1 MKMNIKKFLLNG
13 DIEEKMDRLTY
24 GEWKEK
30 NEWIMKSIYEE
41 LDEIISKN
49 GLRMIKDK
57 ESYNFFLRM
66 MYEES
71 NGEEIDKNFFE

>member
-1 MKMNIKKFLLNG
+1 MNIKKFLLNG

-24 GEWKEK
+24 GEWKAK

>member
-1 MKMNIKKFLLNG
+1 MKMNIKKLYQNG
-13 DIEEKMDRLTY
+13 NIRKEMYRLSY

-30 NEWIMKSIYEE
+30 NEWILKSIYEE
-41 LDEIISKN
+41 LDEIVEKN
-49 GLRMIKDK
+49 GLKMIKDK
-57 ESYNFFLRM
+57 ESYDFFLRM

>member
-1 MKMNIKKFLLNG
+1 MNIKKFILNE
-13 DIEEKMDRLTY
+13 DIEKMDRLTY
-24 GEWKEK
+24 GEWKVK

-41 LDEIISKN
+41 LEEIVTKN

-57 ESYNFFLRM
+57 ESYDFFLRM

>member
-1 MKMNIKKFLLNG
+1 MNIKKFLLNG

-24 GEWKEK
+24 GEWKAK

-49 GLRMIKDK
+49 GLKMIKDK
-57 ESYNFFLRM
+57 ESYDFFLRM
-66 MYEES
+66 IYEES